1 VSSGVLRL
9 TLPLTALRP
18 ELQLVLRIGDEAALP
33 VAWVY
38 HAVDLDPAGIA
49 LELEVEEEV
58 TP

>member
-9 TLPLTALRP
+9 PLPLAALRP
-18 ELQLVLRIGDEAALP
+18 ELQLVLRISDEAALP
-33 VAWVY
+33 TAWVY

-49 LELEVEEEV
+49 LELEVEEV